1 MKIELSSDAL
11 IEALKQKYGFKLDK
25 DGKVDIDLHKLDTDD
40 FVTLFNAYARE
51 EGEDD
56 DDFFLVKV
64 DEDTVESHVDGNV
77 TRIPLSILRGNIKDE
92 IDII

>member
-11 IEALKQKYGFKLDK
+11 IEVLKQKYGFKLNK

-40 FVTLFNAYARE
+40 FVALFNAYTTE
-51 EGEDD
+51 EGDG

-64 DEDTVESHVDGNV
+64 DEDTIESHVFGEV
-77 TRIPLSILRGNIKDE
+77 KQIPLSILKGNIKDE
-92 IDII
+92 MDII

>member
-40 FVTLFNAYARE
+40 FVALFNAYNTE
-51 EGEDD
+51 EGDG
-56 DDFFLVKV
+56 DDFFLVKI
-64 DEDTVESHVDGNV
+64 DEDTIESHVFGEV
-77 TRIPLSILRGNIKDE
+77 KQIPLSWLKYNMDKG
-92 IDII
+92 IDFME

>member
-11 IEALKQKYGFKLDK
+11 IEVLKQKYGFKLDK

-40 FVTLFNAYARE
+40 FVALFNAYTTE
-51 EGEDD
+51 EGDG

-64 DEDTVESHVDGNV
+64 DEDTIESHVFGEV
-77 TRIPLSILRGNIKDE
+77 KQIPLSILKGNIKDE
-92 IDII
+92 MDII